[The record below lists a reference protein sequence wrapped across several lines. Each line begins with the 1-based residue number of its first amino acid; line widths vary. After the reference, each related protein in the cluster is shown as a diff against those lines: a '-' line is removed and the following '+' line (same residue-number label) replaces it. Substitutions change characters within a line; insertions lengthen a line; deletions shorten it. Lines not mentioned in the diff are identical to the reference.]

1 VTAAAADR
9 FEDKVVISGIAMTEV
24 GRRLH
29 RDPVELT
36 ADACLAAIADAGLTV
51 ADIDGISTY
60 PGSLQPGPGFSA
72 ASAREIH
79 DALGIRPAWCSSG
92 SEVPGQLGAVVNAM
106 LAVAGGIADHVIC
119 WRSLWEGTAQG
130 SGGRKGYGAGSGRAA
145 GQMAW
150 QLPFGATAA
159 NLAALQIRARMER
172 HGLTREQLG
181 AVPTSI
187 RAHAG
192 RNPAAL
198 YRDPLSLDEYLGARM
213 ISDPLCL
220 YDCDVPCDGATAFV
234 ISRREHGAALDHV
247 AVRVEA
253 SSCAHDDRYLW
264 EAGEDITRMSSRWTA
279 DLWERTDL
287 RPGDVD
293 VASVYDGFSVFVLC
307 WLEDL
312 GFCDVGEA
320 GAFVEG
326 GDRIG
331 PGGGLPVNTG
341 GGQLSGGRLH
351 GFGHL
356 YEACVQLRGEGGAR
370 QVAGA
375 EVAAVGVGAANSG
388 TTAMLLTPAR

>member
-1 VTAAAADR
+1 MTSVAGR
-9 FEDKVVISGIAMTEV
+9 FEDRVVISGIAMTEV
-24 GRRLH
+24 GRRLY
-29 RDPVELT
+29 RDPLALT

-51 ADIDGISTY
+51 AEIDGISTY
-60 PGSLQPGPGFSA
+60 PGSLQPGPGFSG

-106 LAVAGGIADHVIC
+106 LAVAGGVADHVLC

-130 SGGRKGYGAGSGRAA
+130 AGGRKGYGSGSASVG
-145 GQMAW
+145 GQLAW

-159 NLAALQIRARMER
+159 NLAALQIRARMAQ

-181 AVPTSI
+181 AIPTTF
-187 RAHAG
+187 RTHAG
-192 RNPAAL
+192 HNPAAL
-198 YRDPLSLDEYLGARM
+198 YREPLGLADYLGARM

-234 ISRREHGAALDHV
+234 VSRREHAADLDHV

-264 EAGEDITRMSSRWTA
+264 EAGDDVSRISSRWTS
-279 DLWERTDL
+279 DLWDRTSL

-293 VASVYDGFSVFVLC
+293 VASLYDGFSVFVLC

-326 GDRIG
+326 GGRIAL
-331 PGGGLPVNTG
+331 GGELPVNTG

-356 YEACVQLRGEGGAR
+356 HEACLQLRGEGGER
-370 QVAGA
+370 QVRGA

-388 TTAMLLTPAR
+388 TTALLLTTER